1 MAERIITPDEEALID
16 QLVGHYQA
24 NQGLIRRFLESLH
37 VQIADAI
44 VPPEPLSALVHS
56 VKRRM
61 KEPSHLKEKLERKL
75 LARKRRGEAFD
86 VTQDNVLLKIND
98 LGGYRIIHLHTQ
110 QMGELHATLLELLD
124 QAQCDLFERPFA
136 NIWDEESRSYFEG
149 IGIRTEVNPRL
160 YSSVH
165 YVVQPRS
172 KAKITCE
179 IQVRTLADEIWGE
192 IDHKIN
198 YPHPH
203 KSLACRE
210 QIKALARVASRC
222 SRLVDSIVASH
233 NAWAEDEA
241 ERGRGGRE

>member
-210 QIKALARVASRC
+210 QIKALARVASSC